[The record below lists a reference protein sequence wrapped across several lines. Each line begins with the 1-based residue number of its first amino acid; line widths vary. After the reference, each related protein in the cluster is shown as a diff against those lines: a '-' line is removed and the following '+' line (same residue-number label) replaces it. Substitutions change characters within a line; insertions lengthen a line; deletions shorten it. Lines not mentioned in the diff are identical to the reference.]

1 MPEELKSNTPYAQHT
16 PADAAKGLL
25 KGVLL
30 AGVMG
35 AVAWGAM
42 QTVSE
47 HRTYLKVVQPAISD
61 ACSPVGPYQGDYRLK
76 GVDTTTA
83 SSLLIKHPEK
93 TQAIC
98 AAING
103 SLTVASKENAIFADN
118 TALWHV
124 ANSLGMDSKTA
135 HEVIAMKE
143 ASDNANKQYPLLV
156 EAAGNTKSQPT
167 MVPATQIQAMPDLD
181 SPSMSPNL

>member
-1 MPEELKSNTPYAQHT
+1 MADELKNTPYIQHT
-16 PADAAKGLL
+16 AGDAAKGVL
-25 KGVLL
+25 KAALL

-47 HRTYLKVVQPAISD
+47 HRTYSKVVQPAISD

-83 SSLLIKHPEK
+83 SSLLLKHPEK

-103 SLTVASKENAIFADN
+103 SLTVASKEKTLFVDN
-118 TALWHV
+118 SALWHV
-124 ANSLGMDSKTA
+124 ASSLGLDSKTA

-143 ASDNANKQYPLLV
+143 ASDNAKKL
-156 EAAGNTKSQPT
+156 EAPVMMQ
-167 MVPATQIQAMPDLD
+167 ATQIQAIPAA
-181 SPSMSPNL
+181 PSSMEPNL